1 MDVSQALGA
10 RTDRVELDGPKVYH
24 IPAWEHFGD
33 PKRMD
38 IITRIAN
45 MRGRDPR
52 IATLAVKIFKK
63 AGVQPRDYVGQ
74 AKAILDFVQ
83 NDLYYVNEPG
93 ERLSD
98 PLRTLKVGY
107 GDCDDLVIVLGAL
120 LESVRI
126 PWRVVISGTDKRG
139 KKVRYHHG
147 DKFPGGPKKG
157 YTWSHI
163 YMMIGDRPFSPQR
176 WHYAETTVRGA
187 PLGWDVVDG
196 DASIFPELKSNYGAT
211 MYGQPLQSH
220 SNSPNSP
227 NSPTIST
234 LYPPIGGGLL
244 GANLPAIVDPN
255 TNVVTKG
262 MDVGGQRRH
271 RQAITAGPQQA
282 DMVAIVVLAP
292 NGKVLAMH
300 RGAGVSWMAGRW
312 DLPGGKTHGQPARS
326 AAVDILAKETGIVTE
341 GKYLRSCSVA
351 YHPDAGTS
359 AFFVYRLP
367 KRQEILF
374 RKKEHQGYKFLSK
387 AEILKQFRTAPYV
400 DIALRACFAPKSL
413 ATSPA
418 LTGKAAKQWT
428 AIAAQKVAAVT
439 NLLGQAQAANANGDA
454 HSAKLLQAK
463 AMEAKAEAMRAAEK
477 AYIANKKS
485 TAEKMKLANY
495 GALDMDELKEKL
507 GEKYYNIPLWMLLAG
522 GAGAYYYY
530 TKR

>member
-1 MDVSQALGA
+1 MDVSRALGA
-10 RTDRVELDGPKVYH
+10 HTERVELDGPKVYH
-24 IPAWEHFGD
+24 IPSWEEFGD

-38 IITRIAN
+38 IITRIAQ

-52 IATLAVKIFKK
+52 IATLAVDIFKK

-83 NDLYYVNEPG
+83 NQLYYVNEPG

-107 GDCDDLVIVLGAL
+107 GDCDDLVIVLGAI

-126 PWRVVISGTDKRG
+126 PWRVVISGTDKQGR
-139 KKVRYHHG
+139 KVRYHHG
-147 DKFPGGPKKG
+147 DKFPGGEKKG
-157 YTWSHI
+157 YIWSHI
-163 YMMIGDRPFSPQR
+163 YMTIGDRPFSPQKWR
-176 WHYAETTVRGA
+176 YAETTVRGA

-211 MYGQPLQSH
+211 MYGQPMQLIPTH
-220 SNSPNSP
+220 S
-227 NSPTIST
+227 SPTASRMTHDILGGNVPTT
-234 LYPPIGGGLL
+234 L
-244 GANLPAIVDPN
+244 DPN

-262 MDVGGQRRH
+262 IDVGGQRRE
-271 RQAITAGPQQA
+271 RQAIAAGPQQA
-282 DMVAIVVLAP
+282 DMVAIVVIAP

-312 DLPGGKTHGQPARS
+312 DLPGGKTGGRSARA
-326 AAVDILAKETGIVTE
+326 AAVDILAQETGIVTH

-367 KRQEILF
+367 KKQEILF

-387 AEILKQFRTAPYV
+387 SELLKQFRTAPYV

-439 NLLGQAQAANANGDA
+439 NLLNQAQTANANGDVQ
-454 HSAKLLQAK
+454 SAKVLQEKAAK
-463 AMEAKAEAMRAAEK
+463 AKMEAVIAAKKAAALNN
-477 AYIANKKS
+477 NKP
-485 TAEKMKLANY
+485 LNY
-495 GALDMDELKEKL
+495 GAFDMEELKEKL
-507 GEKYYNIPLWMLLAG
+507 GEKYYNIPLWVLLAG

-530 TKR
+530 TQR

>member
-1 MDVSQALGA
+1 MDVSRALGA
-10 RTDRVELDGPKVYH
+10 HTERVELDGPKVYH
-24 IPAWEHFGD
+24 IPSWEEFGD

-38 IITRIAN
+38 IITRIAQ

-52 IATLAVKIFKK
+52 IATLAVDIFKK

-107 GDCDDLVIVLGAL
+107 GDCDDLVIVLGAI

-139 KKVRYHHG
+139 RKVRYHHG
-147 DKFPGGPKKG
+147 DKFPGGEKKG
-157 YTWSHI
+157 YIWSHI
-163 YMMIGDRPFSPQR
+163 YMTIGDRPFNPQK

-211 MYGQPLQSH
+211 MYGQPLQLVPTH
-220 SNSPNSP
+220 SNLTASGPNRQAAILGG
-227 NSPTIST
+227 NVPTT
-234 LYPPIGGGLL
+234 L
-244 GANLPAIVDPN
+244 DPN

-262 MDVGGQRRH
+262 IDVGGQRRQ
-271 RQAITAGPQQA
+271 RQAIAAGPQQA

-312 DLPGGKTHGQPARS
+312 DLPGGKTNGRTARA
-326 AAVDILAKETGIVTE
+326 AAVDILAQETGIVTH

-367 KRQEILF
+367 KKQEILF

-387 AEILKQFRTAPYV
+387 SELLKQFRTAPYV

-439 NLLGQAQAANANGDA
+439 NLLNQAQTANANGDA

-463 AMEAKAEAMRAAEK
+463 AMHAKMEAVIAAKKAADLYAK
-477 AYIANKKS
+477 KKS
-485 TAEKMKLANY
+485 LNY
-495 GALDMDELKEKL
+495 GAFDMEELKEKL
-507 GEKYYNIPLWMLLAG
+507 GEKYYNIPLWVLLAG

-530 TKR
+530 TQR